1 MEAALTSALPELLTL
16 SVHAQMNQMGDP
28 VLLVSFVSIT

>member
-16 SVHAQMNQMGDP
+16 SVHAQMNRMGDP